1 MGIYLVKIKATVVK
15 SFNVVADSEEEAIN
29 SAQLSFDLLPTEAE
43 RYEEEI
49 LHVEEIS
56 K

>member
-15 SFNVVADSEEEAIN
+15 SFNVVADSEDEAVDIAHGN
-29 SAQLSFDLLPTEAE
+29 FDLLPTEAE